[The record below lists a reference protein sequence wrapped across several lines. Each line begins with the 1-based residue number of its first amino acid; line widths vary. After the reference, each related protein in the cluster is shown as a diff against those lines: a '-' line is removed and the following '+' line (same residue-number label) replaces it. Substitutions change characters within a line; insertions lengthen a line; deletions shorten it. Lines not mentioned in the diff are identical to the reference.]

1 MLKTHTLPRADGGME
16 ILRILDD
23 SVLGRWTPDDPLSY
37 EKSIVWRQSLDG
49 LDFVRVAFIKNA
61 KSRRGALV
69 LNGDLMVLGYAKL
82 TEDAP
87 INTETQR
94 YTRRI
99 FYLKDED
106 SLLNMNQFPAGSID
120 PRTVL
125 PSVPGEPPKIEQVE
139 RGYPWYVSRAE
150 LGLSSPPMPTG

>member
-1 MLKTHTLPRADGGME
+1 MFKTHTLPRADGGME

-23 SVLGRWTPDDPLSY
+23 SLLGRWSPDDPVSY
-37 EKSIVWRQSLDG
+37 EKSIVWLQSLDG

-82 TEDAP
+82 TDDAP
-87 INTETQR
+87 VHPATHR

-106 SLLNMNQFPAGSID
+106 SLLNMNQFPPGSID
-120 PRTVL
+120 PHTIL
-125 PSVPGEPPKIEQVE
+125 PGVYGEPPRVEQVE
-139 RGYPWYVSRAE
+139 RGYPWYVSRE
-150 LGLSSPPMPTG
+150 QLGLPSNVLPAN

>member
-16 ILRILDD
+16 VLRILDE

-61 KSRRGALV
+61 KSRRASLI
-69 LNGDLMVLGYAKL
+69 LRGDLMVLGYAKL
-82 TEDAP
+82 TDDAP
-87 INTETQR
+87 VNAEQR

-106 SLLNMNQFPAGSID
+106 SLLNMNQFPPGSID
-120 PRTVL
+120 PRTIL
-125 PSVPGEPPKIEQVE
+125 PSVTGQPPKVEQVE

-150 LGLSSPPMPTG
+150 LGLASPPVSAG